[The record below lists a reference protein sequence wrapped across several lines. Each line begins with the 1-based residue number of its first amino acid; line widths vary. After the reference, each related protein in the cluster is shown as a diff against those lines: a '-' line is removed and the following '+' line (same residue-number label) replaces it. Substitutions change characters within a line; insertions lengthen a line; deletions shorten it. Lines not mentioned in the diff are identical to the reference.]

1 LALAEAGKRLP
12 GMLQVTRDAAAQKQR
27 EDLAVGI
34 ANFREFPTKL
44 G

>member
-12 GMLQVTRDAAAQKQR
+12 GMPQVTQDAAAQKQR
-27 EDLAVGI
+27 EDLEVGI